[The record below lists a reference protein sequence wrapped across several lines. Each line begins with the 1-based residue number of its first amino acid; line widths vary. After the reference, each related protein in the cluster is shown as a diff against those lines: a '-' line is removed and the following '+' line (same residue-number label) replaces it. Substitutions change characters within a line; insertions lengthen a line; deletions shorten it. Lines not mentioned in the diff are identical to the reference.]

1 MAGKDP
7 IDPNVGPRFVL
18 AGDVVT
24 MDDHLTV
31 VPDGRIYVDSG
42 VHHGGAARGGAA
54 AGRLRERQAAAE
66 QGHDLSRA

>member
-18 AGDVVT
+18 AGRVVT

-31 VPDGRIYVDSG
+31 VPDGRVYVDGG
-42 VHHGGAARGGAA
+42 VIAAVLPAA
-54 AGRLRERQAAAE
+54 APAPAGFEGQDAAE
-66 QGHDLSRA
+66 HGHDLSRA